1 MKPRIAVPEI
11 IRAAGDDAVRAYREF
26 LDDPARSPHTRRVY
40 GVAVR
45 RFLRWAEARGAALRS
60 LTADDWIAFAAGL
73 SPAVAANIRA
83 PVAGLFAH
91 LAAAGVL
98 RSNPLARRLP
108 GPRPDRDRDLRLAE
122 LKQAVRELDPTWEE
136 DSEFFQA
143 GLVVLAPAAIDTRD
157 PAAISAYTGVPEPE
171 VRAYADRLLANRKW
185 RPDGTVNIDPDDPD
199 GWGTTLI
206 VHVLIAL
213 GLAEARPT
221 ERGDL
226 IVPLGPDAGP
236 DAAEEP

>member
-1 MKPRIAVPEI
+1 LGA
-11 IRAAGDDAVRAYREF
+11 
-26 LDDPARSPHTRRVY
+26 LD
-40 GVAVR
+40 
-45 RFLRWAEARGAALRS
+45 GAAW
-60 LTADDWIAFAAGL
+60 AAFAAGL
-73 SPAVAANIRA
+73 SPAVAADIRA

-98 RSNPLARRLP
+98 RSNPLPRGLP
-108 GPRPDRDRDLRLAE
+108 GPRPDLGRDLRLAE
-122 LKQAVRELDPTWEE
+122 LKQAVRELDSTWEE
-136 DSEFFQA
+136 DSEFFRA

-157 PAAISAYTGVPEPE
+157 PAAIAAYTGVPEPD
-171 VRAYADRLLANRKW
+171 VRAYADRLLANRMW

-221 ERGDL
+221 ERGDV
-226 IVPLGPDAGP
+226 IVPPGPAAGP